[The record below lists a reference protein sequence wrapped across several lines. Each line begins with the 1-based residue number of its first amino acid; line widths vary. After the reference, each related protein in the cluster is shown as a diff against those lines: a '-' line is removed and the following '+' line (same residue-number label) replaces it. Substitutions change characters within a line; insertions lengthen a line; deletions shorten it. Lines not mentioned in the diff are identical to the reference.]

1 MKKNMKIPRNKE
13 KPEQPVITS
22 IITRLPSLIGK
33 ESRRRTE
40 SRDEEQCM
48 EDL

>member
-1 MKKNMKIPRNKE
+1 MKIPGKKE

-22 IITRLPSLIGK
+22 IITRLPSLIWK
-33 ESRRRTE
+33 QSNRRTE
-40 SRDEEQCM
+40 SCDEEQYM